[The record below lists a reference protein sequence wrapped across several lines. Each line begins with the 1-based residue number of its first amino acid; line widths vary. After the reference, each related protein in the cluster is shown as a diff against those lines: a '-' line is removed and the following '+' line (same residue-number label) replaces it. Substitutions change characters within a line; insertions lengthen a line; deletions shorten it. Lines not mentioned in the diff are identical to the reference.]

1 MNIEVTENILVGSIV
16 YQLSQFF
23 GEDYTYYTEEL
34 EQGFKRPAFH
44 VSRVDNTSRKGYTGH
59 QYKLRDDDYR
69 FVIKYFTDVKDKE
82 KEDINNK
89 IDDLKKLFDYLY
101 IVNFNEE
108 KVYSKANRINS
119 ISVTVQ
125 EDVLF
130 FEMVIPIRTVMYLDI
145 DKVKDN
151 YLTEN
156 IK

>member
-1 MNIEVTENILVGSIV
+1 M
-16 YQLSQFF
+16 
-23 GEDYTYYTEEL
+23 EL
-34 EQGFKRPAFH
+34 
-44 VSRVDNTSRKGYTGH
+44 
-59 QYKLRDDDYR
+59 
-69 FVIKYFTDVKDKE
+69 IKNDYFT
-82 KEDINNK
+82 
-89 IDDLKKLFDYLY
+89 LY
-101 IVNFNEE
+101 ELEE